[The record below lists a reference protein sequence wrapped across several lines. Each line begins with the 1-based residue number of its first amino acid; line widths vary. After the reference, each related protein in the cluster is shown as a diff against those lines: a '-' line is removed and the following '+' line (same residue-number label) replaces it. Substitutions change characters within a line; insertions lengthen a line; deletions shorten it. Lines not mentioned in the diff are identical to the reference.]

1 MVGANHCTTLILWSI
16 SQQGSNCLRNPSF
29 KTFEILLS
37 VFEIQMGHWLA
48 LFTYVLTPNSFA
60 CIKIKNEV
68 VILVE
73 KLNEYLLKQN

>member
-1 MVGANHCTTLILWSI
+1 
-16 SQQGSNCLRNPSF
+16 
-29 KTFEILLS
+29 

-48 LFTYVLTPNSFA
+48 LSTSVLTPNSFA

>member
-1 MVGANHCTTLILWSI
+1 
-16 SQQGSNCLRNPSF
+16 
-29 KTFEILLS
+29 